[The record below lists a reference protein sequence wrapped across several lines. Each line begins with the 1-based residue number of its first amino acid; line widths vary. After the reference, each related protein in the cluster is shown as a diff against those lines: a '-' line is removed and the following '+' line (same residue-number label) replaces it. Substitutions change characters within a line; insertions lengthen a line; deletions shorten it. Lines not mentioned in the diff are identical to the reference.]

1 MVRELGYEIIN
12 VDCTV
17 LCDVVQLGERK
28 RDMAVAIAENLDVAP
43 NCVNVKATTFEGKGA
58 IGRGEAIACEAIA
71 TLERADAP
79 KWASGARTR
88 YKCRSW
94 PSVRVRFAPSPTGYL
109 HVGGAR
115 TAIFNYLFARHHGGM
130 FVLRIEDTDVE
141 RSTRASEESLLE
153 DLRWLGLEWD
163 EGPDVGGPVGTVSPV
178 GTHGDLSRRRRQA
191 GRGGNAYPCFCTDE
205 ELDRKREERS
215 PRRGRPSTTAPVA
228 ISPPRKWRRRRAA
241 GLPEAIRFRVG
252 EGVVRFHDAVR
263 GDMELAHD
271 MVGDWVTL
279 RSNGLPTYNF
289 ASAVDDHL
297 MKITHVI
304 RGEEHLPN
312 TLRQIMIYDAL
323 GATHPIFVHV
333 PLILAEDR
341 SKLSKRHGASSV
353 DDLRATGYLPDAATN
368 YLLLL
373 GWSHPQSKEI
383 MPRDEMIKT
392 FDIERIGKAAAIF
405 DKKKLMWMNGQYIRK
420 LDLDTLLKLVEP
432 YTPDFLKQR
441 YDDATRREIASILQD
456 SIDTL
461 ADFATRAQIFEP
473 DVVYEDETKAL
484 LQTESARRVV
494 ASMIKRLREHD
505 GADHA
510 RLVQANDPGDGRGN
524 RTQGE
529 GSLFPDSR
537 RDDGLGAR
545 PRPHA
550 RRGGEGKRHRSSTT
564 GRSHSMK

>member
-1 MVRELGYEIIN
+1 M
-12 VDCTV
+12 
-17 LCDVVQLGERK
+17 
-28 RDMAVAIAENLDVAP
+28 
-43 NCVNVKATTFEGKGA
+43 
-58 IGRGEAIACEAIA
+58 
-71 TLERADAP
+71 P
-79 KWASGARTR
+79 KLAH
-88 YKCRSW
+88 
-94 PSVRVRFAPSPTGYL
+94 VRVRFAPSPTGYL

-115 TAIFNYLFARHHGGM
+115 TAIFNYLFARHNGGV

-163 EGPDVGGPVGTVSPV
+163 EGPDVGGPVAPY
-178 GTHGDLSRRRRQA
+178 RQSERMA
-191 GRGGNAYPCFCTDE
+191 IYRDVADKLVAQGKAYPCFCTDE
-205 ELDRKREERS
+205 ELDRKREEAIAAS
-215 PRRGRPSTTAPVA
+215 RPPQYDGTCRDLTPAEVA
-228 ISPPRKWRRRRAA
+228 ERRAA

-263 GDMELAHD
+263 GDMELGHD

-289 ASAVDDHL
+289 ACAVDDHL
-297 MKITHVI
+297 MKISHVI

-312 TLRQIMIYDAL
+312 TLRQIMIYDAR

-353 DDLRATGYLPDAATN
+353 EDLRATGYLPDAATN

-432 YTPDFLKQR
+432 YTPDFLKR

-461 ADFATRAQIFEP
+461 SDFATRARIFEP
-473 DVVYEDETKAL
+473 EVVYEDEAKAL
-484 LQTESARRVV
+484 LQTESAGRVV

-505 GADHA
+505 GAI
-510 RLVQANDPGDGRGN
+510 
-524 RTQGE
+524 T
-529 GSLFPDSR
+529 PDSFKQMI
-537 RDDGLGAR
+537 LATGAETELKGKELYF
-545 PRPHA
+545 PI
-550 RRGGEGKRHRSSTT
+550 RGAMTGSVHGPDLTRVAAVKGKDTVLRLLEGAIR
-564 GRSHSMK
+564 